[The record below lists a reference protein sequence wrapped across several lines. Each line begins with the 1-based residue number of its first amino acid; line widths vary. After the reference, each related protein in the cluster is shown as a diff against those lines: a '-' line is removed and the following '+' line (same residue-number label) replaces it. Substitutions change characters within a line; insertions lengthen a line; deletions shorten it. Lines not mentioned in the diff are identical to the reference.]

1 MISPAEGVAFTTAA
15 DGDMRRDHMARERL
29 GLAEWATV
37 RQVHGATVVEVTES
51 GDHGEA
57 DGLFTT
63 EVGLALAVFTADCM
77 GVVIHGSGRVAVVH
91 AGWRGAAA
99 GVVATAVARIG
110 DVQSA
115 HIGPHIRPCCFEV
128 GPEVSAR
135 FIGHLGRTR
144 QGTTS
149 VDLVSAVAAQLPV
162 EPEIIDLCTRC
173 GSDTFSHRRN
183 GTGERLAAVGWV
195 PS

>member
-1 MISPAEGVAFTTAA
+1 MISPADGVAFTTAA
-15 DGDMRRDHMARERL
+15 DGDMRRDHAARARL

-37 RQVHGATVVEVTES
+37 RQVHGATVVDASGS

-63 EVGLALAVFTADCM
+63 ETDLALAVFTADCL
-77 GVVIHGSGRVAVVH
+77 GVVIHGPGRVAVVH
-91 AGWRGAAA
+91 AGWRGVAS
-99 GVVATAVARIG
+99 GVVPNAVARIG
-110 DVQSA
+110 DVRSV

-135 FIGHLGRTR
+135 FVGHLGRTR
-144 QGTTS
+144 AGTTS
-149 VDLVSAVAAQLPV
+149 VDLASAVAAQLPV
-162 EPEIIDLCTRC
+162 EPGIVDLCTRC
-173 GSDTFSHRRN
+173 GNDTFSHRGN
-183 GTGERLAAVGWV
+183 GTSERLAALGWV

>member
-15 DGDMRRDHMARERL
+15 DGDMRRDHQARERL

-37 RQVHGATVVEVTES
+37 QQVHGATVVEVTGS

-57 DGLFTT
+57 DGMFTT
-63 EVGLALAVFTADCM
+63 EAGLALAVFTADCM
-77 GVVIHGSGRVAVVH
+77 GVVLRGPGRVAVVH

-99 GVVATAVARIG
+99 GVVANAVARMG
-110 DVQSA
+110 VVNSV

-135 FIGHLGRTR
+135 FVGHLGRTR

-149 VDLVSAVAAQLPV
+149 VDLASAVAAQLPI
-162 EPEIIDLCTRC
+162 EPEIIDRCTRC

-183 GTGERLAAVGWV
+183 GTRERLAAVGWV